1 MEKAITNFR
10 NDVKIL
16 RRQIEDYLISLLKKL
31 NVTSIDCYSI
41 DCYSGDTPT
50 IIDCTSDTDAYTL
63 DAITMYERSNGENFI
78 KFDCSNSD
86 TNDDV
91 HILHIPI
98 ELLVNV
104 YEWVKANEEELFEDV
119 E

>member
-1 MEKAITNFR
+1 MEKVITNFR

-16 RRQIEDYLISLLKKL
+16 RTQIEDYLISLLKKL

-41 DCYSGDTPT
+41 DCYSGDTP
-50 IIDCTSDTDAYTL
+50 IIINSTSDTDAYTL
-63 DAITMYERSNGENFI
+63 DTISMYERSNGENFI
-78 KFDCSNSD
+78 KFDCSNSNTID
-86 TNDDV
+86 NV
-91 HILHIPI
+91 HILDIPI
-98 ELLVNV
+98 ELLVDV

>member
-1 MEKAITNFR
+1 MIEKFR

-16 RRQIEDYLISLLKKL
+16 RKQIENYLISLLKKL

-50 IIDCTSDTDAYTL
+50 IIECTSDTDAYTL
-63 DAITMYERSNGENFI
+63 DTISMYERSNGENFI

-86 TNDDV
+86 TNDNV
-91 HILHIPI
+91 HILDIPI

-104 YEWVKANEEELFEDV
+104 YEWVKENEVLLFEDV

>member
-16 RRQIEDYLISLLKKL
+16 RKQIEDYLISLLKKL

-50 IIDCTSDTDAYTL
+50 IIDCTSDTDTYTL
-63 DAITMYERSNGENFI
+63 DTITMYERSNGENFI
-78 KFDCSNSD
+78 KFDCSNSY
-86 TNDDV
+86 TNDKV
-91 HILHIPI
+91 HILDIPI
-98 ELLVNV
+98 ELLVDV
-104 YEWVKANEEELFEDV
+104 YEWVKENEAELFEDV